1 MNSTANVPQPHNEP
15 ILSYAPGTPERAS
28 LQDELKTVWQDEIEI
43 PVIVGGK
50 EVRTGDTYQV
60 VSPHDHGHTLAT
72 VHSADAA
79 TVAAAAAAAVE
90 AQREWA
96 SWSFVDRAAVF
107 LKAADLLA
115 GPWRNLINAS
125 TMAGQSKTVYQAEI
139 DAACELIDFFRFNC
153 WYMDKIYRDNQPP
166 IQPQGIWNR
175 LECRPIEGFVFAI
188 TPFNFT
194 SIAGRSE
201 EHTSELQSH

>member
-1 MNSTANVPQPHNEP
+1 MSSTPNIPQPHNEP
-15 ILSYAPGTPERAS
+15 ILSYAPGTPERAA
-28 LQDELKTVWQDEIEI
+28 LQEKLKTVWQDEIEI

-50 EVRTGDTYQV
+50 EVRSGDTYQV

-96 SWSFVDRAAVF
+96 SWSFTDRAAVF

-115 GPWRNLINAS
+115 GPWRDLINAS
-125 TMAGQSKTVYQAEI
+125 TMAGQSKTVFQAEI
-139 DAACELIDFFRFNC
+139 DAACEMITVSATVFFF
-153 WYMDKIYRDNQPP
+153 PS
-166 IQPQGIWNR
+166 PQLHLAEGLLQEHPYLGRIGLVVRPAKRREQLNR
-175 LECRPIEGFVFAI
+175 PVHL
-188 TPFNFT
+188 
-194 SIAGRSE
+194 SIFLGQQ
-201 EHTSELQSH
+201 LLG